1 MEDYLSEKEQWE
13 WVKAQVRSNA
23 PTAILAV
30 LLVVGG
36 VAGWRWYQQHQD
48 AARLEAGARYM
59 EILQH
64 LEKGEQDKA
73 FAIVAQL
80 EHDTP
85 DSPYTDQARLL
96 AARVYVDT
104 SELDK
109 AAASLAT
116 VAAHSKDP
124 QLAVIARQ
132 RLARVQIA
140 QGKPDAALET
150 LKGTQSGAFAA
161 RYHEVRGDALYAKG
175 DKAGA
180 LSEYQAALQPGSTD
194 AQLLQLKIAD
204 LGAAHQTSKAGP
216 AAAGVGK

>member
-1 MEDYLSEKEQWE
+1 MEEYLSEKEQWE
-13 WVKAQVRSNA
+13 WLKAQVRSNA
-23 PTAILAV
+23 PAALLAV

-59 EILQH
+59 QILQH

-73 FAIVAQL
+73 FALVAQL

-104 SELDK
+104 NDFDK
-109 AAASLAT
+109 AATMLAAVASQ
-116 VAAHSKDP
+116 SKDP

-150 LKGTQSGAFAA
+150 LKGTEGGAFAA

-180 LSEYQAALQPGSTD
+180 LTEYQAALEPGSAD

-204 LGAAHQTSKAGP
+204 LGAAPPAAKGDP
-216 AAAGVGK
+216 AAASVGK